1 MEGERRK
8 YKDAF
13 VGVAEELCGRTSGK
27 GGTPR
32 SRNQG
37 WWTEEVAKAVGEKR
51 EAWKMIECMK
61 DRGEQPPISLKHL
74 YGQKKKAAR
83 RAVDRARRSMEEELY
98 RKLDEDGGKKMI
110 FKMARDRTE
119 DGRDVK
125 RGAVIK
131 DNNGRFI
138 TESKEVLRIWAANV
152 KELLNGKGT
161 ASCLE
166 LPSSVRR
173 EVEVEEIGQ
182 EEVETAI
189 HKMKKG
195 KAAGA
200 DEVRLE
206 MLEMAGEVGVK
217 WTGRLLNVCMQEG
230 RIPKEWRM
238 GLIVPIWKRKGD
250 VHDPG
255 KYRGITLL
263 SQVLKLLERVLDAR
277 IRRRVEGDFGE
288 EQQGYRKGRGTADGM
303 YVLRQM
309 VEKRLEV
316 QGSMA
321 LGFVDL
327 EKAFDTVPREM
338 VMATLRWMG
347 VPEAEV
353 RMVEGTYEKTTARV
367 VVGEGASEEFEVNIG
382 LRQGSVLSP
391 LLFIAVLDLISRKTV
406 EKDAMKKLLY
416 ADDLALV
423 ANDKTGATGDNGGVE
438 RFVYQTRAE
447 TQPREDGSAAHR
459 PPEGRAGHRAGGK
472 ETDTTGQ
479 FRVPRRG
486 SVRRREDGERG
497 TSKSTGRRE
506 RVEIC

>member
-1 MEGERRK
+1 
-8 YKDAF
+8 
-13 VGVAEELCGRTSGK
+13 
-27 GGTPR
+27 
-32 SRNQG
+32 
-37 WWTEEVAKAVGEKR
+37 
-51 EAWKMIECMK
+51 MIEGIR
-61 DRGEQPPISLKHL
+61 DRGEQPSTGLKHL

-83 RAVDRARRSMEEELY
+83 KTVDRSRRNIEEELY

-131 DNNGRFI
+131 DNNGRLI
-138 TESKEVLRIWAANV
+138 TESKEALRIWASNF
-152 KELLNGKGT
+152 KELLNGKGA
-161 ASCLE
+161 ASCLK

-173 EVEVEEIGQ
+173 EVEGEEIRQ

-195 KAAGA
+195 KATVA

-255 KYRGITLL
+255 KYWGITLL
-263 SQVLKLLERVLDAR
+263 RQVLKLLERVLDAK
-277 IRRRVEGDFGE
+277 IRRRVECDFGE
-288 EQQGYRKGRGTADGM
+288 EQQGFMKGRGTADGM
-303 YVLRQM
+303 YALRQM

-338 VMATLRWMG
+338 VMATLQWMG
-347 VPEAEV
+347 IPEAEV
-353 RMVEGTYEKTTARV
+353 RMVGGTYEKT
-367 VVGEGASEEFEVNIG
+367 
-382 LRQGSVLSP
+382 
-391 LLFIAVLDLISRKTV
+391 K
-406 EKDAMKKLLY
+406 
-416 ADDLALV
+416 
-423 ANDKTGATGDNGGVE
+423 
-438 RFVYQTRAE
+438 
-447 TQPREDGSAAHR
+447 
-459 PPEGRAGHRAGGK
+459 
-472 ETDTTGQ
+472 
-479 FRVPRRG
+479 
-486 SVRRREDGERG
+486 
-497 TSKSTGRRE
+497 SKSGGGRRSFGGG
-506 RVEIC
+506 